1 MDTVALHMRMMNI
14 CLSNPREQWTEEKRA
29 LKQEQVQGIY
39 LKLMLKAIRGETM
52 QYVLFIYLKLRT
64 AEGKVAL

>member
-1 MDTVALHMRMMNI
+1 M
-14 CLSNPREQWTEEKRA
+14 

>member
-14 CLSNPREQWTEEKRA
+14 CLSNPQEQWTEEKRA

-52 QYVLFIYLKLRT
+52 Q
-64 AEGKVAL
+64 